1 MGRKEIIYDIKGFE
15 DPINGY
21 VEDLSYNA
29 ERANSTEENRYTY
42 IGNCAAV
49 SRGKDES
56 SNPKARYAH
65 LLKEAALN
73 SSSRLSK
80 YINKEWL

>member
-1 MGRKEIIYDIKGFE
+1 MENKKEVIYNIQGFE

-21 VEDLSYNA
+21 VEDLSYEA
-29 ERANSTEENRYTY
+29 ERANSTEENRYTW
-42 IGNCAAV
+42 ISNCAAI

-73 SSSRLSK
+73 TSSNRVK
-80 YINKEWL
+80 IY